1 MRLVMTLAAIMST
14 QNHAIIMTTAD
25 IHWTFHTAL
34 TYGGRFYKSLAA
46 AGLAADPANRERLL
60 RAFPELQAT
69 YGPQSSM
76 HRITRCE
83 VVA

>member
-1 MRLVMTLAAIMST
+1 MQLVMTPTALIPILIVVAM
-14 QNHAIIMTTAD
+14 NHAD
-25 IHWTFHTAL
+25 IHWTFQTAL
-34 TYGGRFYKSLAA
+34 TYGGNFYKALAT
-46 AGLAADPANRERLL
+46 AGLAADPSNRERLL

-76 HRITRCE
+76 HRAIRCE